1 MEPIT
6 LLFRNSRNAA
16 RDTPPFS
23 ARTVI
28 SASDCA
34 TTPSI
39 RLWQILTSRA
49 ASPSP
54 TYVAPAPNSSRYGRT
69 ASQASFGPDTTTVSL
84 PASTT
89 DGLPLTGAASRATP
103 RASVS
108 ALTCADASGEIVEE
122 STMIDGAASDLERRP
137 FSPRTTAL
145 KSSGPATIVKTMSRS
160 ASSWGESSTVPPSSV
175 SGSAF
180 ERVRL
185 YTATSQPASSRRVAS
200 AYPMRPVP
208 TQPSVLS
215 LKSKSGICSPGSREP
230 RPLPSLPI
238 PGSVLQT
245 FAQNGTGR
253 AAEMSRAPGHGE
265 LTPGVAACNRLQHP
279 SGEVTRDGTA
289 HLRDDGRR
297 LGGTR
302 ALRPPPRRAAGA
314 DLVTPRR
321 VGAGR
326 TALLRHDEHPL
337 HHGHAHRHVGAGQ
350 AQPLLPPS
358 PARPADHVGLRLG
371 GPPPPALQPVVG

>member
-1 MEPIT
+1 MT

-23 ARTVI
+23 ASTVI

-160 ASSWGESSTVPPSSV
+160 ASSWGEFSTVPPSSV

-185 YTATSQPASSRRVAS
+185 YTATSQPASSRRAAS

-215 LKSKSGICSPGSREP
+215 LKSKSGNLLSWSSRVRCCCRGPDSRCS
-230 RPLPSLPI
+230 
-238 PGSVLQT
+238 
-245 FAQNGTGR
+245 FANVCV
-253 AAEMSRAPGHGE
+253 S
-265 LTPGVAACNRLQHP
+265 CNRLQNP
-279 SGEVTRDGTA
+279 IGEVTRNGTA
-289 HLRDDGRR
+289 YLRDYGRG
-297 LGGTR
+297 LGGAR
-302 ALRPPPRRAAGA
+302 ALRPPSRGARRADLVAARRLGARRAA
-314 DLVTPRR
+314 V
-321 VGAGR
+321 
-326 TALLRHDEHPL
+326 LRHDEHPL
-337 HHGHAHRHVGAGQ
+337 HHGDPHRHVGAGQ
-350 AQPLLPPS
+350 AEPLLPSS
-358 PARPADHVGLRLG
+358 PEG
-371 GPPPPALQPVVG
+371 